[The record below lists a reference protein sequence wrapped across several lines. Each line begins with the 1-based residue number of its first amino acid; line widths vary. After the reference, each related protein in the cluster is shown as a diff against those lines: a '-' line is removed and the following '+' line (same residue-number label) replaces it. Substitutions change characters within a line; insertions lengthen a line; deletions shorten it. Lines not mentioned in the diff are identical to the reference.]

1 MVRMISTVADLIRLH
16 EGYRRHPYQCSAG
29 KATIGIGRNLDDVGI
44 DEDEASYLMGRD
56 IERAIQHL
64 RLEPYWLVLSPVR
77 QAVLIDMVFNLGW
90 SRFSAFTKLREA
102 LRSGWYRLAADE
114 MVDSAWYRQ
123 VGNRSKRLTG
133 MMAMDRWP
141 EA

>member
-1 MVRMISTVADLIRLH
+1 MISTVADLIRLH

-90 SRFSAFTKLREA
+90 SRFSKFRKFRDA
-102 LRSGWYRLAADE
+102 LARGDYRAAADE
-114 MVDSAWYRQ
+114 MVDSHWYRQ
-123 VGNRSKRLTG
+123 VGNRSKRLVG
-133 MMAMDRWP
+133 MMHHDCWP
-141 EA
+141 EAR